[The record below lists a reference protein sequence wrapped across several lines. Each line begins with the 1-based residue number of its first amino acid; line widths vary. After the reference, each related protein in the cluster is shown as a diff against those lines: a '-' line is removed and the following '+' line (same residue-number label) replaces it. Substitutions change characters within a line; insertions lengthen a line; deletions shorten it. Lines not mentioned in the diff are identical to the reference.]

1 MENWRKYLFKES
13 EIDTGMPPLDT
24 DIPKPLNKVEQ
35 IINSPTV
42 KMKLVDNLTKA
53 MNVRGLTGLD
63 AELARV
69 KDSRDDDGVLMGLNK
84 KNIQKKS
91 SLKLK
96 NVKKLVN
103 KKLFNQKLNLSDL
116 AGDIPGI
123 PQEIKDLNIKAEL
136 DFKDIRKPSTGV
148 LKVEIPIGDGT
159 TFRANLPTKLK
170 KVGKGNIS
178 VNLPTEFG
186 EFTLTA
192 PADLK
197 NKEQGFSLGLSGR
210 F

>member
-1 MENWRKYLFKES
+1 MKTFFISILFLFFS
-13 EIDTGMPPLDT
+13 NSIFAQSSYSDFLEI
-24 DIPKPLNKVEQ
+24 
-35 IINSPTV
+35 
-42 KMKLVDNLTKA
+42 
-53 MNVRGLTGLD
+53 
-63 AELARV
+63 
-69 KDSRDDDGVLMGLNK
+69 
-84 KNIQKKS
+84 
-91 SLKLK
+91 
-96 NVKKLVN
+96 